1 MTPADRLGESS
12 TSGKASGGDGWREGR
27 EGRGGVCDWGA
38 GVLRVSYS
46 ALEVRACFSPS
57 RWDRSRRL
65 ESLMSWNFLG
75 MFLFYALEMK

>member
-1 MTPADRLGESS
+1 MEGGKGGGGGGGE
-12 TSGKASGGDGWREGR
+12 GGG
-27 EGRGGVCDWGA
+27 

>member
-27 EGRGGVCDWGA
+27 GGEGCVTGGA

-46 ALEVRACFSPS
+46 ALEVRACFSSS